1 MTESVANA
9 KLQLEG
15 LVLLALIETA
25 RSRPPRGQARGPIA
39 VTKFRSRNLQ
49 PAISRNLW
57 RGQHVPMVCLLAS
70 RLQLGPGAICN
81 RFRGT
86 RSSVHATTYDAV
98 LPPSSLFLGGFFW
111 VESSW
116 EE

>member
-57 RGQHVPMVCLLAS
+57 HVPMVCLLAS